1 MRRFPI
7 VGVLLVVLLLMTLVV
22 AGCSG
27 FGNSKQGKC
36 SQGDSCRYYTGN
48 RGIIMNLYQPPTIF
62 YYRSSDLNG
71 QADGNTAEFNVKL
84 INDGASDSYG
94 AVFISGF
101 SGDMFRVYKI
111 DSANPQ
117 GRQIIINKNRN
128 SCYFDIMSVG
138 RSIGNWNF
146 LTGCLDSS
154 INRFGGSTTLNIGAQ
169 TFEKIFGGQ
178 SWFQKYGLSNL
189 QISMNDKGQLLS
201 FGVGGNIAD
210 FSVMGYGRAL
220 MLIVSSLDFEGLGGS
235 IINMKGDNADF
246 PGGDIDY
253 KTFKVQM
260 ISRWPAGQDYFN
272 LPYQIK
278 SCYSYTTFVSPM
290 ICVDPN
296 PFSAEKKVCTSQG
309 YAWGG
314 SQGAPVAVTSVLQTN
329 TGKEVLLDITIKN
342 VGPGRVWD
350 VGYLEACSP
359 YYPGSVKPTM
369 LDTVYI
375 GFAYIGNAQLDCTNF
390 YKVRLDPKTQTA
402 KVMCRYDIRSADD
415 IGSAYATPLKME
427 LWYGYE
433 ETISSQVMIR
443 RLN

>member
-1 MRRFPI
+1 MRRFP
-7 VGVLLVVLLLMTLVV
+7 VAAVLLIVLLLMTFVV
-22 AGCSG
+22 AGCTS

-36 SQGDSCRYYTGN
+36 TQGDSCRYYTGS
-48 RGIIMNLYQPPTIF
+48 RGIVMSLYQPPSIF

-71 QADGNTAEFNVKL
+71 QPDSNSAEFNVKL
-84 INDGASDSYG
+84 INDGASDAYG
-94 AVFISGF
+94 AVYISGF
-101 SGDMFRVYKI
+101 SGDMFNVYKI
-111 DSANPQ
+111 DATNPS
-117 GRQIIINKNRN
+117 GKLIVVSKNRN
-128 SCYFDIMSVG
+128 SCYFDIMSIG
-138 RSIGNWNF
+138 RSIGQWNF

-154 INRFGGSTTLNIGAQ
+154 IHRYGGITDLNIGSS
-169 TFEKIFGGQ
+169 TLESIFGGQ
-178 SWFQKYGLSNL
+178 SWFQKFGVSN
-189 QISMNDKGQLLS
+189 IHIKMDDNGNLLDL
-201 FGVGGNIAD
+201 GVGGNVAD

-220 MLIVSSLDFEGLGGS
+220 MLLVSGLDFEGLGGS
-235 IINMKGDNADF
+235 VINMKGDNAEF
-246 PGGDIDY
+246 PGGDIAY
-253 KTFKVQM
+253 TTFKVQM
-260 ISRWPAGQDYFN
+260 NSRWPAGQDYFN

-290 ICVDPN
+290 VCVDPN

-309 YAWGG
+309 FAWGG
-314 SQGAPVAVTSVLQTN
+314 TQGAPVAVTSVQQTN
-329 TGKEVLLDITIKN
+329 TGREVLLDITIKN

-359 YYPGSVKPTM
+359 YYPGSVKPSM

-375 GFAYIGNAQLDCTNF
+375 GFAYIGNAPLDCTNF
-390 YKVRLDPKTQTA
+390 YKVRLDPNTKTA
-402 KVMCRYDIRSADD
+402 KVMCRYDISNADD